1 MNGKHAFVKCIP
13 FDSVPVG
20 HIVLQSWITS
30 DPGYSKGHVV
40 RLHKVDSPDVPI
52 LMARKLVISP
62 ERDVDTFANWIKPT
76 RPTNADLVTVTP
88 TTASSR
94 YATESI
100 IKHRLQGC
108 PVTPGSVFEARVKAQ
123 THVFRIVSVEYNTP
137 SEGAVL
143 GVVNDTTEIE
153 ITLPT
158 LTPRGD
164 QPVYGGL
171 GKLVGE
177 ICQFITD
184 SFRHVDAYTRLNI
197 PNTKAVLITGVS
209 GSGKK
214 TLARTCCRKV
224 GLRVFPL
231 SLARTL
237 ADKDIM
243 ESDRAAALS
252 HIRTVFDR
260 ALQAAP
266 SAVVIE
272 DMDVIAKD
280 RGVDS
285 QLQSTAISILRKEM
299 ERARQGRDVFIF
311 GVSRNRSKL
320 PEIFNRQDLFQHE
333 FNISIPVKAQ
343 RQEILDAYLKPEPE
357 VKLPESGANSLRA
370 AQMSSGYV
378 AQDLRKLCRS
388 ALLHSKRQQITKVPK
403 DPIGLLAD
411 QLAQTDISV
420 GARRN
425 ESAIHWNDMAYA
437 LESLK
442 PSQQAEF
449 DSYVHQ
455 RRWNDFG
462 GYSLLKKRVHQ
473 AVHWPITNPETFKRM
488 GVKPPMGLLLYG
500 PSGCGKTMLVQALAS
515 ESNMNFIP
523 IKGPEIFSKYLG
535 ETEATLR
542 RLFAMARQIAP
553 CILFFDEMDSIGAK
567 RGWGGDGDS
576 GNSNGVNERVLST
589 LLNEMD
595 GVEERTGVVVIG
607 CTNQP
612 RAIDDALLRPGR
624 LDQLIYLGYPTLK
637 DRREIIETIGR
648 TIPLPQDADVQAR
661 LARATV
667 GFSSADL
674 DALFREAAI
683 MSLRKDIASTRVDI
697 AEIEAVIQKMS
708 PSVQSRV
715 DKAVVL
721 SSVATSIPEEDVQDV
736 LVPDLYKEFQQDR

>member
-1 MNGKHAFVKCIP
+1 
-13 FDSVPVG
+13 
-20 HIVLQSWITS
+20 
-30 DPGYSKGHVV
+30 
-40 RLHKVDSPDVPI
+40 
-52 LMARKLVISP
+52 MARKLVISP

-76 RPTNADLVTVTP
+76 RPTNEDLVTVAA
-88 TTASSR
+88 TATSSR
-94 YATESI
+94 NATESI
-100 IKHRLQGC
+100 IKQRLQGS

-123 THVFRIVSVEYNTP
+123 THVFRIVSVEYDTP
-137 SEGAVL
+137 PEGAVI
-143 GVVNDTTEIE
+143 GVVNDSTEID
-153 ITLPT
+153 IILPT
-158 LTPRGD
+158 IAPGLD
-164 QPVYGGL
+164 QPVCGGMD
-171 GKLVGE
+171 KLVGE

-214 TLARTCCRKV
+214 ALAKTCSRKV
-224 GLRVFPL
+224 GLRMFPL

-237 ADKDIM
+237 ADKEIM

-299 ERARQGRDVFIF
+299 ERARQGRDVFVF
-311 GVSRNRSKL
+311 GISRNRSKL
-320 PEIFNRQDLFQHE
+320 PEVFNRQDLFQHE

-343 RQEILDAYLKPEPE
+343 RQDILDAYLKPEPK
-357 VKLPESGANSLRA
+357 VMAPESEANSLRA

-378 AQDLRKLCRS
+378 AKDLRNLCRS
-388 ALLHSKRQQITKVPK
+388 ALLHSKRKQSTKVSK
-403 DPIGLLAD
+403 DPVQQMAD
-411 QLAQTDISV
+411 QLAQTDISSEPL
-420 GARRN
+420 RN
-425 ESAIHWNDMAYA
+425 GSVMHWSDMSYA
-437 LESLK
+437 LESSK
-442 PSQQAEF
+442 PSQQAGF
-449 DSYVHQ
+449 DSYVHL
-455 RRWNDFG
+455 RRWSDFG

-500 PSGCGKTMLVQALAS
+500 PPGCGKTMLVQALAS

-542 RLFAMARQIAP
+542 RLFAMAQQIAP

-567 RGWGGDGDS
+567 RGWGGGDGDS
-576 GNSNGVNERVLST
+576 AGSGNGVNERVLST

-624 LDQLIYLGYPTLK
+624 LDQLIYLGYPTLQ

-648 TIPLPQDADVQAR
+648 TIPLPQDADVRAR

-667 GFSSADL
+667 GFSPADL
-674 DALFREAAI
+674 DALFR
-683 MSLRKDIASTRVDI
+683 
-697 AEIEAVIQKMS
+697 
-708 PSVQSRV
+708 
-715 DKAVVL
+715 
-721 SSVATSIPEEDVQDV
+721 
-736 LVPDLYKEFQQDR
+736 

>member
-1 MNGKHAFVKCIP
+1 M
-13 FDSVPVG
+13 S
-20 HIVLQSWITS
+20 
-30 DPGYSKGHVV
+30 
-40 RLHKVDSPDVPI
+40 
-52 LMARKLVISP
+52 RKLVISP
-62 ERDVDTFANWIKPT
+62 EQDVDTFSNWIKPT
-76 RPTNADLVTVTP
+76 RPTNADLVTSTSIA
-88 TTASSR
+88 ASPSR
-94 YATESI
+94 NSTEGI
-100 IKHRLQGC
+100 IKQRLQGW
-108 PVTPGSVFEARVKAQ
+108 PVTTGSVFEARLKAQ
-123 THVFRIVSVEYNTP
+123 THIFRIVSVEYDNPLPEGTP
-137 SEGAVL
+137 VL
-143 GVVNDTTEIE
+143 GIFNDTTELE
-153 ITLPT
+153 IILPT
-158 LTPRGD
+158 VALRD
-164 QPVYGGL
+164 QTFCGGMD
-171 GKLVGE
+171 KLVGE

-214 TLARTCCRKV
+214 TLAKTCCHRV
-224 GLRVFPL
+224 GLRIFPL

-237 ADKDIM
+237 ADKEIM

-266 SAVVIE
+266 SAIVIE

-280 RGVDS
+280 I
-285 QLQSTAISILRKEM
+285 STE
-299 ERARQGRDVFIF
+299 ARSNG
-311 GVSRNRSKL
+311 
-320 PEIFNRQDLFQHE
+320 
-333 FNISIPVKAQ
+333 
-343 RQEILDAYLKPEPE
+343 
-357 VKLPESGANSLRA
+357 
-370 AQMSSGYV
+370 
-378 AQDLRKLCRS
+378 
-388 ALLHSKRQQITKVPK
+388 
-403 DPIGLLAD
+403 
-411 QLAQTDISV
+411 SV
-420 GARRN
+420 
-425 ESAIHWNDMAYA
+425 IHWSDMAYA
-437 LESLK
+437 LESSK

-449 DSYVHQ
+449 DSFVHQ
-455 RRWNDFG
+455 RRWSDFG

-500 PSGCGKTMLVQALAS
+500 PSGCGKTMLVHALAS

-576 GNSNGVNERVLST
+576 GSSNGVSERVLST

-624 LDQLIYLGYPTLK
+624 LDQLIYVGYPTLK
-637 DRREIIETIGR
+637 DRREIIDTVGR
-648 TIPLPQDADVQAR
+648 TIPLPQDTDVRAR

-667 GFSSADL
+667 GFSPADL

-697 AEIEAVIQKMS
+697 TEIEAVIQKMS
-708 PSVQSRV
+708 PSVQTRV
-715 DKAVVL
+715 DK
-721 SSVATSIPEEDVQDV
+721 SVITSFSTTSTPDEDVQDV
-736 LVPDLYKEFQQDR
+736 LVPDLYREFQQDR

>member
-1 MNGKHAFVKCIP
+1 
-13 FDSVPVG
+13 
-20 HIVLQSWITS
+20 
-30 DPGYSKGHVV
+30 
-40 RLHKVDSPDVPI
+40 
-52 LMARKLVISP
+52 MARKLVISP
-62 ERDVDTFANWIKPT
+62 ERGVDTFANWIKPT
-76 RPTNADLVTVTP
+76 RPTNEDLVTVAA
-88 TTASSR
+88 TATSSR
-94 YATESI
+94 NATESI
-100 IKHRLQGC
+100 IKQRLQGS
-108 PVTPGSVFEARVKAQ
+108 PVAPGSVFEARVKAQ
-123 THVFRIVSVEYNTP
+123 THVFRIVSVEYDTP
-137 SEGAVL
+137 PEGAVM
-143 GVVNDTTEIE
+143 GIVNDSTEVDI
-153 ITLPT
+153 ILPT
-158 LTPRGD
+158 TAPALD
-164 QPVYGGL
+164 SPVCGGMD
-171 GKLVGE
+171 KLVGE
-177 ICQFITD
+177 ICQFISD

-214 TLARTCCRKV
+214 TLAKTCSRKV
-224 GLRVFPL
+224 GLRLFPL

-237 ADKDIM
+237 ADKEIM

-280 RGVDS
+280 RDVDS
-285 QLQSTAISILRKEM
+285 QLQSTAVSILRKEM
-299 ERARQGRDVFIF
+299 ERARQGRDVFVF
-311 GVSRNRSKL
+311 GISRNRSKL

-343 RQEILDAYLKPEPE
+343 RQDILDAYLKSESE
-357 VKLPESGANSLRA
+357 VKVPESGANSLRA

-378 AQDLRKLCRS
+378 AKDLRNLCRS
-388 ALLHSKRQQITKVPK
+388 ALLHSKRQQTTNISN
-403 DPIGLLAD
+403 DPVQQLAD
-411 QLAQTDISV
+411 QLAQTDIST
-420 GARRN
+420 GARCN
-425 ESAIHWNDMAYA
+425 GSSIHWSDMAYA
-437 LESLK
+437 LESSK

-449 DSYVHQ
+449 DSFVHQ
-455 RRWNDFG
+455 RRWSDFG

-567 RGWGGDGDS
+567 RGWGGGDGDS
-576 GNSNGVNERVLST
+576 AGSGNGVSERVLST

-624 LDQLIYLGYPTLK
+624 LDQLIYLGYPTLQ

-648 TIPLPQDADVQAR
+648 TISLPQDADVRAR

-667 GFSSADL
+667 GFSPADL
-674 DALFREAAI
+674 DALFRY
-683 MSLRKDIASTRVDI
+683 V
-697 AEIEAVIQKMS
+697 
-708 PSVQSRV
+708 
-715 DKAVVL
+715 
-721 SSVATSIPEEDVQDV
+721 
-736 LVPDLYKEFQQDR
+736 

>member
-1 MNGKHAFVKCIP
+1 M
-13 FDSVPVG
+13 S
-20 HIVLQSWITS
+20 
-30 DPGYSKGHVV
+30 
-40 RLHKVDSPDVPI
+40 
-52 LMARKLVISP
+52 RKLVISP
-62 ERDVDTFANWIKPT
+62 EQDVDTFSNWIKPT
-76 RPTNADLVTVTP
+76 RPTNADLVTSTSIATSP
-88 TTASSR
+88 SR
-94 YATESI
+94 NSTEGI
-100 IKHRLQGC
+100 IKQRLQGW
-108 PVTPGSVFEARVKAQ
+108 PVTPGSVFEARLKAQ
-123 THVFRIVSVEYNTP
+123 THVFRIVSVEYDNPLLGGTP
-137 SEGAVL
+137 VL
-143 GVVNDTTEIE
+143 GIFNDTTEIE
-153 ITLPT
+153 IILPT
-158 LTPRGD
+158 VAPRD
-164 QPVYGGL
+164 QAFCGGMD
-171 GKLVGE
+171 KLAGE
-177 ICQFITD
+177 ICQFIID

-214 TLARTCCRKV
+214 TLAKTCCHKV
-224 GLRVFPL
+224 GLRIFPL

-237 ADKDIM
+237 ADKEIM

-266 SAVVIE
+266 SAVIIE

-280 RGVDS
+280 RGVDA

-299 ERARQGRDVFIF
+299 ERTRQGRDVFVF
-311 GVSRNRSKL
+311 GISRNRSKL
-320 PEIFNRQDLFQHE
+320 PEIFNRQELFQHE
-333 FNISIPVKAQ
+333 FNISIPIKAQ
-343 RQEILDAYLKPEPE
+343 RQEILAAYLKAELKVE
-357 VKLPESGANSLRA
+357 SPESGEKSLRA

-378 AQDLRKLCRS
+378 AKDLRNLCRS
-388 ALLHSKRQQITKVPK
+388 ALLHSKRQQTTTDSK
-403 DPIGLLAD
+403 DPVEQLTD
-411 QLAQTDISV
+411 QLAQTDIST
-420 GARRN
+420 GARSN
-425 ESAIHWNDMAYA
+425 GSAIRWSDMAYA
-437 LESLK
+437 LESSK

-449 DSYVHQ
+449 DSFVHQ
-455 RRWNDFG
+455 RRWSDFG

-500 PSGCGKTMLVQALAS
+500 PSGCGKTMLVQTLAS

-576 GNSNGVNERVLST
+576 GSSNGVNERVLST

-648 TIPLPQDADVQAR
+648 TIPLPQDTDVRAR
-661 LARATV
+661 LARVTV
-667 GFSSADL
+667 GFSPADL
-674 DALFREAAI
+674 DALFR
-683 MSLRKDIASTRVDI
+683 
-697 AEIEAVIQKMS
+697 
-708 PSVQSRV
+708 
-715 DKAVVL
+715 
-721 SSVATSIPEEDVQDV
+721 
-736 LVPDLYKEFQQDR
+736 